1 MQFVVQYEAQIHG
14 QWQPVVRY
22 DTAHGFAHRD
32 LLHPDGRADKQWLPW
47 MAFSVAMTYATQ
59 ELKTEWRRYR
69 RAFEEEMHH
78 DA

>member
-1 MQFVVQYEAQIHG
+1 M
-14 QWQPVVRY
+14 PVTEY
-22 DTAHGFAHRD
+22 T
-32 LLHPDGRADKQWLPW
+32 
-47 MAFSVAMTYATQ
+47 TQ